1 MRLLPPDKPEMG
13 WVPYLWL
20 IYILG
25 FFAYPFLAHTS
36 PAVTLATFAGGA
48 AFLVLYFSGYWLC
61 GSRALWSVGGI
72 ALLAVVFSPFN
83 PGACSLWIYA
93 AAALCKVGKP
103 QTAARW
109 LAVLLA
115 VLALESWLVPLSPWV
130 WVSGGLF
137 SLIIGGATIQ
147 QEQVRRSNVHLRRA
161 QGEVERLAQV
171 AERERIGRDLHDL
184 LGHTLSLITLK
195 AELAGKLLDR
205 DPLDRD
211 PKAARR
217 EILDVER
224 ISRDALKEVRSAVSG
239 YRAEDLRA
247 ELARARMAL
256 DAADVAFTAPAGSEI
271 PLDLTPAEE
280 SALAF
285 ALREAVTNIVRHAGA
300 RSCQVRIEA
309 TGSGIRLEVADDG
322 RGAAGVSGVHEGSGL
337 TGMRERVAAL
347 GGTVERE
354 SGEGGG
360 GGGGEGGGGTRL
372 AITLPR
378 GAARPRPAPALTS
391 AIALER

>member
-20 IYILG
+20 VYILG

-36 PAVTLATFAGGA
+36 LAVTLATFAGGA

-61 GSRALWSVGGI
+61 GSRALWSAGGI
-72 ALLAVVFSPFN
+72 ALLAIVFSPFN

-115 VLALESWLVPLSPWV
+115 ALALESWLVPLSPWV
-130 WVSGGLF
+130 WVSGGVF

-195 AELAGKLLDR
+195 AELAGKLLGR
-205 DPLDRD
+205 DPE
-211 PKAARR
+211 AARR

-300 RSCQVRIEA
+300 KSCQVRIEA
-309 TGSGIRLEVADDG
+309 TASGIRLEVSDDG
-322 RGAAGVSGVHEGSGL
+322 RGASGVHEGSGL
-337 TGMRERVAAL
+337 SGMRERIAAL

-354 SGEGGG
+354 SGEGDVG
-360 GGGGEGGGGTRL
+360 GGGGTRL

>member
-1 MRLLPPDKPEMG
+1 
-13 WVPYLWL
+13 
-20 IYILG
+20 
-25 FFAYPFLAHTS
+25 
-36 PAVTLATFAGGA
+36 
-48 AFLVLYFSGYWLC
+48 
-61 GSRALWSVGGI
+61 
-72 ALLAVVFSPFN
+72 
-83 PGACSLWIYA
+83 
-93 AAALCKVGKP
+93 
-103 QTAARW
+103 
-109 LAVLLA
+109 
-115 VLALESWLVPLSPWV
+115 
-130 WVSGGLF
+130 
-137 SLIIGGATIQ
+137 
-147 QEQVRRSNVHLRRA
+147 
-161 QGEVERLAQV
+161 
-171 AERERIGRDLHDL
+171 
-184 LGHTLSLITLK
+184 
-195 AELAGKLLDR
+195 
-205 DPLDRD
+205 
-211 PKAARR
+211 
-217 EILDVER
+217 
-224 ISRDALKEVRSAVSG
+224 LKEVRSAVSG

-337 TGMRERVAAL
+337 TGMRERIAAL

-354 SGEGGG
+354 SGEGDIGG
-360 GGGGEGGGGTRL
+360 VGGGGGTRL